1 MVEAMRDHIAIL
13 GAGAWG
19 TALAMQ
25 AERAGQRAMLWA
37 RDPARAALIQ
47 QSRAN
52 ERLLPGVALP
62 AGIAITADAARAWVE
77 AIRKGLENPTF
88 RQRLLD
94 SGLTPN
100 FEDTVSFNHRI
111 ANDLKSW
118 GDVIRA
124 AGIKAD

>member
-62 AGIAITADAARAWVE
+62 AGITITADAAE
-77 AIRKGLENPTF
+77 ALTGAALI
-88 RQRLLD
+88 LLVVPAQALRPVLQ
-94 SGLTPN
+94 SLAPPPPP
-100 FEDTVSFNHRI
+100 RC
-111 ANDLKSW
+111 
-118 GDVIRA
+118 
-124 AGIKAD
+124 